1 MIETDLRILR
11 DIAERAEKTSSEI
24 QIFNFPAMVVDFAR
38 QIMAE
43 LDFTRDGRNADILAR
58 NMREFEG
65 VRVPKIYWQYSGR
78 RLLVMEYMKGL
89 KIDMVEQ
96 IRKMGVD
103 PRALATL
110 GFRAYMKQIFE
121 DGFFH
126 GDPHPGNLL
135 ITPDGK
141 LVFLDFGMM
150 GVLRPEKRDLL
161 LKMLLSIMN
170 KNVDDLVDVFN
181 DLGIGI
187 RARWMDAFKD
197 DLYLSMLGSDESH
210 VDESETAG
218 IEGVVET
225 MRKYRLR
232 VPMVTMLMIK
242 VLVMV
247 QDDYNLID
255 PDFDFVSETKPI
267 LMDVMKKR
275 LFSQATLQKSV
286 YSILDAFQNATDLP
300 ENVNETFKRLS
311 TGKVTMKIAHDDLD
325 RIGNSIDRASYKIL
339 LGLLLASIVIG
350 MSLIV
355 IATQN
360 ILTEESFLLT
370 ISVYAVVV
378 LVGVFSVF
386 QLIRQRDKR

>member
-1 MIETDLRILR
+1 
-11 DIAERAEKTSSEI
+11 
-24 QIFNFPAMVVDFAR
+24 
-38 QIMAE
+38 
-43 LDFTRDGRNADILAR
+43 
-58 NMREFEG
+58 
-65 VRVPKIYWQYSGR
+65 
-78 RLLVMEYMKGL
+78 
-89 KIDMVEQ
+89 
-96 IRKMGVD
+96 
-103 PRALATL
+103 
-110 GFRAYMKQIFE
+110 
-121 DGFFH
+121 
-126 GDPHPGNLL
+126 
-135 ITPDGK
+135 
-141 LVFLDFGMM
+141 
-150 GVLRPEKRDLL
+150 
-161 LKMLLSIMN
+161 
-170 KNVDDLVDVFN
+170 
-181 DLGIGI
+181 
-187 RARWMDAFKD
+187 
-197 DLYLSMLGSDESH
+197 
-210 VDESETAG
+210 
-218 IEGVVET
+218 
-225 MRKYRLR
+225 
-232 VPMVTMLMIK
+232 MLMIK

-339 LGLLLASIVIG
+339 LGLLLASIVVG

-360 ILTEESFLLT
+360 ILTTESFLLT
-370 ISVYAVVV
+370 IGVYAVVV

>member
-1 MIETDLRILR
+1 MTRWTPPR
-11 DIAERAEKTSSEI
+11 VTSAPC
-24 QIFNFPAMVVDFAR
+24 NF
-38 QIMAE
+38 
-43 LDFTRDGRNADILAR
+43 
-58 NMREFEG
+58 
-65 VRVPKIYWQYSGR
+65 
-78 RLLVMEYMKGL
+78 
-89 KIDMVEQ
+89 
-96 IRKMGVD
+96 
-103 PRALATL
+103 
-110 GFRAYMKQIFE
+110 
-121 DGFFH
+121 
-126 GDPHPGNLL
+126 
-135 ITPDGK
+135 
-141 LVFLDFGMM
+141 
-150 GVLRPEKRDLL
+150 
-161 LKMLLSIMN
+161 
-170 KNVDDLVDVFN
+170 
-181 DLGIGI
+181 
-187 RARWMDAFKD
+187 
-197 DLYLSMLGSDESH
+197 DESH